1 MTPIQTAYA
10 VAEGHRLDI
19 PASVPEPLRN
29 IIEACWHEDQTQ
41 RPSFTYIAMALADY
55 AKLAFNPN
63 AVGAQT
69 VEIANELLSS
79 VQGNSTV
86 NVDLSVGLVD
96 HRRHSSLPCPPYD
109 ARAWART
116 CSGRRQRQRKRRAAQ
131 EEEPSHH
138 RPSGTHR
145 FHHTP
150 KNVSSAT

>member
-10 VAEGHRLDI
+10 VAEGHRPDI
-19 PASVPEPLRN
+19 PPSVPEPLRN

-69 VEIANELLSS
+69 VEIANELLLS

-96 HRRHSSLPCPPYD
+96 HRRHSSLGMSS
-109 ARAWART
+109 RADSSPGGRGHWFGSSSYS
-116 CSGRRQRQRKRRAAQ
+116 SG
-131 EEEPSHH
+131 
-138 RPSGTHR
+138 GTGGG
-145 FHHTP
+145 
-150 KNVSSAT
+150 NIGLEI